1 MDPTHTN
8 LTLAYL
14 GVINLISLLMFG
26 IDKSRAKRGGH
37 RISETDLFLV
47 SLAGGAIGG
56 SLGMLLFR
64 HKTQKMGFKTV
75 MFIIILINLYLY
87 YWLYL
92 NVLEL

>member
-64 HKTQKMGFKTV
+64 HKTQKMGFK
-75 MFIIILINLYLY
+75 
-87 YWLYL
+87 
-92 NVLEL
+92 